1 MKQILS
7 WNEEYLDLR
16 VAESLEEDGQ
26 PAKDRFR
33 SYVKERAKAL
43 LDASDEEIE
52 QMLENETDCLHYN
65 DDTDEPAA
73 SILYN
78 DYTEFLKMVDVPAS
92 YRIRAKYGSV
102 WDGET
107 TIESSCLID
116 LITREIIE
124 VSVDDREIEGPY
136 SEGEVG
142 DAVEC
147 LDVQYVWCINKEEK
161 LWTYTLTHRWKIT
174 SNWQRQTG
182 SRSRDCADTG

>member
-136 SEGEVG
+136 SEGEGG

-147 LDVQYVWCINKEEK
+147 LDVQYVELPDGRIYPVITDEDPIEYIESDDGNEEIPFV
-161 LWTYTLTHRWKIT
+161 LVH
-174 SNWQRQTG
+174 
-182 SRSRDCADTG
+182 

>member
-16 VAESLEEDGQ
+16 VAESFEEDGQ

-116 LITREIIE
+116 LITRR
-124 VSVDDREIEGPY
+124 SSKFR
-136 SEGEVG
+136 
-142 DAVEC
+142 
-147 LDVQYVWCINKEEK
+147 
-161 LWTYTLTHRWKIT
+161 WTTE
-174 SNWQRQTG
+174 
-182 SRSRDCADTG
+182 RSRARIQKMKPTMR